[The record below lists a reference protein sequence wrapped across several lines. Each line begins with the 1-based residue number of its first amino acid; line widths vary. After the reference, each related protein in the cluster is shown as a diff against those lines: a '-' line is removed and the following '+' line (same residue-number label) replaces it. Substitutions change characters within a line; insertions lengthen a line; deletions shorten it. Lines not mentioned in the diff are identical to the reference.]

1 MTSTQMTQEAH
12 DRLVVELAEFDCVTL
27 PALTEEVISAR
38 TDSQSPIESQAL
50 MTAVMELHQTE
61 SRADRIRD
69 LLAGS
74 EIVEVT
80 TGARA
85 GVGSQVTLTEPD
97 GDSFQVLLGSQHER
111 SSDSEV
117 ATTSPQS
124 PLGAAV
130 LGAGAG
136 DTVTW
141 QTPGGDT
148 FTAVVTGLC

>member
-12 DRLVVELAEFDCVTL
+12 DRLVADLVEFDCVTL

-38 TDSQSPIESQAL
+38 TDSLSPIESQAL

-130 LGAGAG
+130 LGAGTG

-148 FTAVVTGLC
+148 FTAVVTGLS

>member
-1 MTSTQMTQEAH
+1 VTSTQMTQEAH
-12 DRLVVELAEFDCVTL
+12 DRLTVELAEFDCVTL
-27 PALTEEVISAR
+27 PALAEEVISAR
-38 TDSQSPIESQAL
+38 TDSLSPIESQAL

-61 SRADRIRD
+61 SRASRLRD
-69 LLAGS
+69 LLAS
-74 EIVEVT
+74 AEIVETT
-80 TGARA
+80 TGVRA

-148 FTAVVTGLC
+148 FTAVVTGLR